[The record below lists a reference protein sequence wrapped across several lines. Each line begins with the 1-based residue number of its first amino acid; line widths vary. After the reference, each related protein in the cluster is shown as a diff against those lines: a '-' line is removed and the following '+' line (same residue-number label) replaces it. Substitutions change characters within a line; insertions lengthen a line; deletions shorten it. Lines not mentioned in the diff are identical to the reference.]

1 MTDRKRV
8 FSGIQPTGE
17 LHFGN
22 LVGALDN
29 WVKMQNDYEAYYCV
43 VDLHAMT
50 VPYDP
55 AELAQARLD
64 TAKLVMA
71 AGVDPARSLFYF
83 QSQVPQH
90 AELTWILGHHL
101 GHRPARA
108 DDPVQGKGGP
118 GRSKPR
124 IAVVSGAD
132 GGRHPDPPGPC
143 RSRGRRSDPAP
154 RIDPRPGR
162 PLQLSFRGDLPR
174 SRPDHPRA
182 GRPGDVAPGPAG
194 KDVEVR
200 SRSRLHGS
208 TCSTNPTS
216 SGRRSRPRSPIRI
229 APFATTGRKAR
240 EFPISWNSL
249 PSAPVAAL
257 AELEEEYADAGYGK
271 FKEAVAEAVVEKLTP
286 IRTRFKA
293 MEDGEV
299 ARIMQKGALDAR
311 ARAEGTMVAVRRSV
325 GLAG

>member
-29 WVKMQNDYEAYYCV
+29 WVKMQNDYETYYCV

-55 AELAQARLD
+55 AELAQVRIN
-64 TAKLVMA
+64 TAKLVIA

-90 AELTWILGHHL
+90 AELTWILGTITGIGQLERMTQYKEKADRAGQNLGLLAYPALMAADILIHRVHAVPVGDDQTQHL
-101 GHRPARA
+101 ELTRDLVLRFNSRFGEIFPLPDRITPELGARVMSLQ
-108 DDPVQGKGGP
+108 DPQAKM
-118 GRSKPR
+118 SK
-124 IAVVSGAD
+124 SD
-132 GGRHPDPPGPC
+132 PDPDSRVNLLDEPDVIRKKIKSSVTDSDRTVRYDWEGKPGV
-143 RSRGRRSDPAP
+143 SN
-154 RIDPRPGR
+154 
-162 PLQLSFRGDLPR
+162 LMEL
-174 SRPDHPRA
+174 
-182 GRPGDVAPGPAG
+182 
-194 KDVEVR
+194 
-200 SRSRLHGS
+200 
-208 TCSTNPTS
+208 
-216 SGRRSRPRSPIRI
+216 
-229 APFATTGRKAR
+229 FAFSTGRVL
-240 EFPISWNSL
+240 S
-249 PSAPVAAL
+249 
-257 AELEEEYADAGYGK
+257 ELEEAYRDAGYGK
-271 FKEAVAEAVVEKLTP
+271 FKEAVAEAVVERLTP

-293 MEDGEV
+293 MDDGEV

-311 ARAEGTMVAVRRSV
+311 SRAESTMVAVRRSV